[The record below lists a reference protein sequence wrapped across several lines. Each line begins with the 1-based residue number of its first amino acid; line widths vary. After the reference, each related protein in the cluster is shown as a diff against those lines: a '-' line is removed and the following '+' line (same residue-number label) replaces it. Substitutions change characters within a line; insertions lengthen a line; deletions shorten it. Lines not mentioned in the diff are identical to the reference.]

1 MRDRSRASRVLVLA
15 ALAGGLLFVSP
26 AAADDASLF
35 GAYNAR
41 QPELAQQS
49 AAWKETFKRLKKSN
63 SEADTRA
70 LMAINRR
77 INGILKVIEGEL
89 KAQAPSSERG
99 VKARQAAVREV
110 RGWHRA
116 NRYENR
122 FWRAVLERRRAAARR
137 LNRRAGEEFLRAF
150 RQGQRAIRHFEAVG
164 LSSPERAIT
173 QTPAT

>member
-1 MRDRSRASRVLVLA
+1 VLVPA
-15 ALAGGLLFVSP
+15 VVAGGLLFPSP

-35 GAYNAR
+35 ATYNAR
-41 QPELAQQS
+41 QPALAQES
-49 AAWKETFKRLKKSN
+49 EAWKQTFKRLKESK

-70 LMAINRR
+70 LMAVNRR

-89 KAQAPSSERG
+89 KAQAPSSEHG
-99 VKARQAAVREV
+99 VKARRAAVREV

-122 FWRAVLERRRAAARR
+122 FWRAVLQRRRAAARR
-137 LNRRAGEEFLRAF
+137 LNRRAGAEYLRAF
-150 RQGQRAIRHFEAVG
+150 RQGQRAIRHFKAVG